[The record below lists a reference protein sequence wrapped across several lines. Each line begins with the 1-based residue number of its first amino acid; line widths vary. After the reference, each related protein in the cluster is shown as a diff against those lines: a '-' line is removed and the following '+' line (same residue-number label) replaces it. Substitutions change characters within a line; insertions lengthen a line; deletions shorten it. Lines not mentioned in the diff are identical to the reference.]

1 MVRHGQTQL
10 NLNSKFYGSLEPSL
24 TDYGRQQAAQVASQ
38 LNIEFDA
45 VFCSSQ
51 IRSRETLSVLQKS
64 NPSISENKISYHPSL
79 AEKSFGIWEG
89 LDADEIEAQD
99 PKTWWAFMEKP
110 FEVTPQRAESYDT
123 FSERVLDQFNQI
135 KEAGQAKNLIVAHQ
149 GVFRVIV
156 QEYFE
161 REKSFWD
168 LSFQQDRYYKYTL

>member
-1 MVRHGQTQL
+1 MVRHGETQL

-51 IRSRETLSVLQKS
+51 IRSRESLSILKKS

-110 FEVTPQRAESYDT
+110 FEVTPQQAESYNS

-161 REKSFWD
+161 KEKSFWD